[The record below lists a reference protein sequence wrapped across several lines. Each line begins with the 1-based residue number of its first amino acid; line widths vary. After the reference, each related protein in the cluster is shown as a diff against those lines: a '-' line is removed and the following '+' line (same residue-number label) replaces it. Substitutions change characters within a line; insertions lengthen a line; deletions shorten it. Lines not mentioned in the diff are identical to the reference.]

1 MTISSSLY
9 TSLTGLENYGASL
22 GVIGH
27 NVANVNTVG
36 FKASRPDFANLV
48 SSLSGE
54 IETGHGVDLTH
65 LSRPFLQGAVQTSDS
80 VTDLAIEGPGLF
92 VVNDSAANSYYTR
105 AGQFT
110 LDVNS
115 NLVNAQGLLVQGFQG
130 GPGGALGNITIDRSV
145 ILPGTVTSAV
155 SLQLNLDV
163 TSSPPVSALPPDAA
177 GTEDTSTNWFS
188 AGNFSTALG
197 IFDSSGEERSLIFVF
212 RKTPIPNQWEYRVL
226 ADSNA
231 VTGGTPD
238 QFQQVNAPGGLLAFN
253 SDGTL
258 DATGTNITAVNGITW
273 ANGAT
278 TPSIGLDFSGTT
290 QFGDPS
296 AVFQISQNG
305 NASGGLRSIVIDRQ
319 GVITGQFSNGGTQ
332 AIAQIALANFA
343 SEEELEAFQ
352 DTLFLPTVLSG
363 AAQTGAPGSGG
374 LGALV
379 SGATEGSTVDLATEF
394 VGMILFQ
401 RAFQVNSRTI
411 SVADEMYQEA
421 VNLRQ

>member
-22 GVIGH
+22 NVIGH
-27 NVANVNTVG
+27 NVANVSTAG

-65 LSRPFLQGAVQTSDS
+65 ISRPFLQGAVQTSDS
-80 VTDLAIEGPGLF
+80 VTDLAIEGSGLF
-92 VVNDSAANSYYTR
+92 IVNDEAGNSYYTR
-105 AGQFT
+105 AGEFT
-110 LDVNS
+110 VDVNN
-115 NLVNAQGLLVQGFQG
+115 NLVNAQGLVVQGFQG
-130 GPGGALGNITIDRSV
+130 GPGGALGDITIDRSV
-145 ILPGTVTSAV
+145 VLPGTVTSAV
-155 SLQLNLDV
+155 SLDLNLDV
-163 TSSPPVSALPPDAA
+163 TSSPPLSALPPDAA
-177 GTEDTSTNWFS
+177 GTEDRSTNWFS
-188 AGNFSTALG
+188 AGNFSAALG
-197 IFDSSGEERSLIFVF
+197 IFDSTGAEQSLVLLF
-212 RKTPIPNQWEYRVL
+212 RKTSTPNQWEYRVL
-226 ADSNA
+226 ADSNT

-258 DATGTNITAVNGITW
+258 NAAASSITAVNGVAW

-278 TPSIGLDFSGTT
+278 TPSIALDFSGTT
-290 QFGDPS
+290 QFGNPS

-332 AIAQIALANFA
+332 AIAQVALANFP

-352 DTLFLPTVLSG
+352 ATLFLPTVESG
-363 AAQTGAPGSGG
+363 AAETGAPGSGG
-374 LGALV
+374 LGDVV

-394 VGMILFQ
+394 VGMILFE

-411 SVADEMYQEA
+411 RVADEMYQEA
-421 VNLRQ
+421 VNLKQ

>member
-9 TSLTGLENYGASL
+9 TSVTGLESYGASL

-48 SSLSGE
+48 SSLSGG

-92 VVNDSAANSYYTR
+92 IVNDAAANSYYTR

-110 LDVNS
+110 LDANN

-130 GPGGALGNITIDRSV
+130 GPGGALGDITIDRSV
-145 ILPGTVTSAV
+145 VLPGTVTSAV
-155 SLQLNLDV
+155 SLQLNLDA
-163 TSSPPVSALPPDAA
+163 TSSPPLSPLPPDAP

-188 AGNFSTALG
+188 AGNFSSALG
-197 IFDSSGEERSLIFVF
+197 IFDSSGEEQGLIFLF
-212 RKTPIPNQWEYRVL
+212 RKGPTPNQWEYRVL
-226 ADSNA
+226 ADGDT

-258 DATGTNITAVNGITW
+258 NAGASSITAVNGIAW
-273 ANGAT
+273 ANGNT
-278 TPSIGLDFSGTT
+278 TPSISLDFSGTT

-296 AVFQISQNG
+296 SVSQIDQNG
-305 NASGGLRSIVIDRQ
+305 NAAGGLRSIVIDRQ

-332 AIAQIALANFA
+332 TVAQIALANFA

-352 DTLFLPTVLSG
+352 DTLFLPTALSG
-363 AAQTGAPGSGG
+363 AAQVGAPGSGG
-374 LGALV
+374 LGSTV
-379 SGATEGSTVDLATEF
+379 SGATEASTVDLATEF

-401 RAFQVNSRTI
+401 RAFQVNSRAITI
-411 SVADEMYQEA
+411 ADEMYQEA
-421 VNLRQ
+421 ANLKQ

>member
-9 TSLTGLENYGASL
+9 TSTTGLENYGSSL

-27 NVANVNTVG
+27 NVANINTVG

-48 SSLSGE
+48 TSLSGE
-54 IETGHGVDLTH
+54 IETGHGVNLTH

-92 VVNDSAANSYYTR
+92 IVNDEADNSYYTR

-110 LDVNS
+110 LDVDN

-145 ILPGTVTSAV
+145 VLPGTVTSAV
-155 SLQLNLDV
+155 SLQLNLDA
-163 TSSPPVSALPPDAA
+163 TSSPPVSALPPDAV
-177 GTEDTSTNWFS
+177 GTEETSTNWFS

-197 IFDSSGEERSLIFVF
+197 IFDSSGAEQSLIFLF
-212 RKTPIPNQWEYRVL
+212 RKAPTPNQWEYRVL
-226 ADSNA
+226 ADSDA

-238 QFQQVNAPGGLLAFN
+238 QFQQVSAPGGLLAFN
-253 SDGTL
+253 ADGTL
-258 DATGTNITAVNGITW
+258 NAGATNITAVAGINW

-278 TPSIGLDFSGTT
+278 TPSVSLDFSGTT

-296 AVFQISQNG
+296 SVFQITQNG
-305 NASGGLRSIVIDRQ
+305 NAAGGLRSIVIDRQ

-332 AIAQIALANFA
+332 TIAQVALANFA

-363 AAQTGAPGSGG
+363 AAEVGAPESGG
-374 LGALV
+374 LGSLV
-379 SGATEGSTVDLATEF
+379 SGATEASTVDLATEF

-401 RAFQVNSRTI
+401 RAFQVNSRAITI
-411 SVADEMYQEA
+411 ADEMYQEA
-421 VNLRQ
+421 VNLKQ